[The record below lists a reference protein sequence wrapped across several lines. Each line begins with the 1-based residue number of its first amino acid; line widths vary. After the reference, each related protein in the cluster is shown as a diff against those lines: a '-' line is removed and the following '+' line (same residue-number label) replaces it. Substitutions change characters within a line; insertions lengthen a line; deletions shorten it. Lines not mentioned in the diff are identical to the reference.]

1 MNLILGILTMNLLI
15 QKLNGFYDYGSSFSM
30 NFLILGFVLVL
41 LFVQNSVTIYAE
53 NTESN
58 LENSS
63 TPIEQF
69 RSPSSSKIHPTL
81 IQWQLSVTP
90 NEFAKENNLSYNE
103 NKIGVYIYLDNF
115 DSLSKIPSEI
125 EVIASDE
132 KIIVAFVSSEQL
144 DTLEE
149 LDFVERVTP
158 PDFARTPPIPQV
170 EIPETQT
177 IEENPYDYLVWVVV
191 GGIVII
197 AAGIF
202 KKRKKPKD

>member
-1 MNLILGILTMNLLI
+1 
-15 QKLNGFYDYGSSFSM
+15 
-30 NFLILGFVLVL
+30 
-41 LFVQNSVTIYAE
+41 
-53 NTESN
+53 
-58 LENSS
+58 
-63 TPIEQF
+63 
-69 RSPSSSKIHPTL
+69 
-81 IQWQLSVTP
+81 
-90 NEFAKENNLSYNE
+90 
-103 NKIGVYIYLDNF
+103 LDNF

-125 EVIASDE
+125 EVTASDE

-177 IEENPYDYLVWVVV
+177 TEENPYDYLVWVVV

>member
-1 MNLILGILTMNLLI
+1 MNLQGLAIFLL
-15 QKLNGFYDYGSSFSM
+15 Y
-30 NFLILGFVLVL
+30 L
-41 LFVQNSVTIYAE
+41 LFMQNLGGIQAE
-53 NTESN
+53 NVESN

-69 RSPSSSKIHPTL
+69 RSPSNSKIHPLL
-81 IQWQLSVTP
+81 IQWQLSLTP

-125 EVIASDE
+125 EVTASDE

-177 IEENPYDYLVWVVV
+177 TEENPYDYLVWVVV